1 MLEKIKDFQIAILGL
16 FLAIGIIA
24 SSVVVTNNISKNAI
38 TVTGSA
44 YKIVTSD
51 SASWQFSIQ
60 TRSANKAEAYKQIQK
75 QLPEVKAYLKEKG
88 IEDKNIEVLLPS
100 SYEIYKSNANG
111 YSTSEIIAYNYTQ
124 PMRISSNDVE
134 KIREISTDS
143 QALLEKGINISS
155 YNDPEYQYSDLA
167 NLKIQLL
174 EEATK
179 DAKARANSMLK
190 ANRNHVGKIK
200 QVRMGVFQITS
211 PDSNSVSDEGINDSS
226 TIEKKVTAVANVT
239 FSIK

>member
-1 MLEKIKDFQIAILGL
+1 MLDKIKEFQIALLGL
-16 FLAIGIIA
+16 FLAIGIIFGA
-24 SSVVVTNNISKNAI
+24 VVATGNLSKNDI

-51 SASWQFSIQ
+51 SASWRFSLQ
-60 TRSANKAEAYKQIQK
+60 TKATNKTEAYKIIQK
-75 QLPEVKAYLKEKG
+75 QIPVVKAYLKEKG
-88 IEDKNIEVLLPS
+88 IDEKNIEILLPNG
-100 SYEIYKSNANG
+100 YEIYRNNANG
-111 YSTSEIIAYNYTQ
+111 YSTNEVIAYSYTQ

-143 QALLEKGINISS
+143 QTLLEKGINIGS
-155 YNDPEYQYSDLA
+155 YDEPEYQYSDLA

-190 ANRNHVGKIK
+190 ANRNHVGKIR
-200 QVRMGVFQITS
+200 QVRMGVFQITA
-211 PDSNSVSDEGINDSS
+211 PDSNSVSDDGINDSS
-226 TIEKKVTAVANVT
+226 TIDKKVTAVANVT